1 MPLYILYSQLDFIG
15 MAVITAE
22 KSWGL
27 KKNRKKIYLS
37 ILNSICESQC
47 FGEEAVDFLLCSC
60 GTSNSLHLRK
70 PRCIFDSKQT
80 VPYKICSDIA
90 EFSIFLCFF
99 LPENSVPHGEMA
111 DIRDKCNWR

>member
-1 MPLYILYSQLDFIG
+1 

-22 KSWGL
+22 KYQGL
-27 KKNRKKIYLS
+27 KKIEKNLFNLS
-37 ILNSICESQC
+37 ILNSIYESQC
-47 FGEEAVDFLLCSC
+47 FGEEAVDFLLC

-70 PRCIFDSKQT
+70 LRCIFNSKQT